1 MRLNFVEGWKI
12 VLHDSSYLW
21 RACLHFL
28 PGVEHWPLLPKC
40 NYCNPLSPN
49 LLISL
54 VLLCLVEDD
63 NALHKDQ
70 VQNLISIFFCSIV
83 FNLVV
88 IWHSILPFFKYLSYM
103 LTPWEFYMQPFIQF
117 PVVYSSHSAVHTG
130 RYLVSINSS
139 LWCHFQKC

>member
-70 VQNLISIFFCSIV
+70 SAKFNFNLFLFNCLQFGCYLAFYFTILQVSLIYVNPLRILYATFYSIPSSILISFCCPYWKISCI
-83 FNLVV
+83 
-88 IWHSILPFFKYLSYM
+88 H
-103 LTPWEFYMQPFIQF
+103 
-117 PVVYSSHSAVHTG
+117 
-130 RYLVSINSS
+130 
-139 LWCHFQKC
+139 